1 MLVTC
6 ASRAVLLTEN
16 LDRLRND
23 VTSFRLQMFKVVRAE
38 VTTESRRLMDRLS
51 AIEVR
56 IMERLDNIEVKV
68 TERVLKAREANEAKI
83 AERQMSLNS
92 RAKVTYM

>member
-1 MLVTC
+1 MLVITH
-6 ASRAVLLTEN
+6 VHHVPLTEN

-38 VTTESRRLMDRLS
+38 ITAESRRLMDRLS
-51 AIEVR
+51 AIEVKV
-56 IMERLDNIEVKV
+56 MERLDNIEVKV
-68 TERVLKAREANEAKI
+68 TERVLKAREANEVKI